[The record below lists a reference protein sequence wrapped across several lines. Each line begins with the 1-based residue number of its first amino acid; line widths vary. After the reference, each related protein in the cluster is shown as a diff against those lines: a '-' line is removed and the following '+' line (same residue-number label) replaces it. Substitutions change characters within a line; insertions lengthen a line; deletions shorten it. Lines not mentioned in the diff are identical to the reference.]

1 MDYQKA
7 LNLAANLCSKKEYCC
22 SDIRRKLLLWEISP
36 EDSERILGFLKKNKF
51 IDESRFAA
59 FYARDKFRFN
69 RWGEQK
75 IAQMLKQ
82 KGIAPDMISE
92 ALTSL
97 NAADYRET
105 CLTLLKQK
113 QKSIKD
119 TDPVKIKAKLFRF
132 CLSRGFDYNTIQHCY
147 NQLMNSK
154 NL

>member
-92 ALTSL
+92 ALSSL
-97 NAADYRET
+97 NTTDYHET

-132 CLSRGFDYNTIQHCY
+132 CLSRGFDYDTIQHCY
-147 NQLMNSK
+147 NQLMNSR